1 MFDRP
6 RVPQAMLEM
15 EEETKYGPRGEA
27 IVDGLLLATTLLCLM
42 KVGMENNFGYC
53 FVTNQSIWR

>member
-1 MFDRP
+1 
-6 RVPQAMLEM
+6 MLEM